1 MQPEKKQLEIILM
14 HYFRECYPGFPKGRM
29 TPSES
34 PDFIV
39 TLKSRNALGIE
50 LTRLNPLNAQTPD
63 KQELSQQKLKE
74 GIIETAR
81 QIFESNSPF
90 RLFVKFLFSGHE
102 TIGEEQKLILAVQL
116 ANIVRQSIE
125 NKKPISFFRKTLD
138 SSVLPR
144 GIESVLIVNH
154 PALKYSFWERSNNLG
169 VSKNVVADIREAI
182 QKKDK
187 KLMLYQK
194 QRLNYYW
201 LLITTDRLRGVK
213 SYNLPNKIMN
223 HNFQSRFQHVFL
235 FDLIKSNI
243 FNLV

>member
-1 MQPEKKQLEIILM
+1 MQSEKKQLEIALM
-14 HYFRECYPGFPKGRM
+14 HYFRDCYPDFPKGKM

-50 LTRLNPLNAQTPD
+50 LTRLNPINAQTPD
-63 KQELSQQKLKE
+63 KQELTQQKSE
-74 GIIETAR
+74 EDIIETAR

-90 RLFVKFLFSGHE
+90 RLFVKFLFSGNE
-102 TIGEEQKLILAVQL
+102 TIEDDRKLILAVQL
-116 ANIVRQSIE
+116 ANIIRQSVE
-125 NKKPISFFRKTLD
+125 NKTTASFFRKTLD
-138 SSVLPR
+138 SGSLPR
-144 GIESVLIVNH
+144 GIESILIVNH
-154 PALKYSFWERSNNLG
+154 PALNNSFWERSNNLG
-169 VSKNVVADIREAI
+169 VSKNVVADIRETI

-213 SYNLPNKIMN
+213 SYNLHNKILN
-223 HNFQSRFQHVFL
+223 HNFQSRFQRVFL

-243 FNLV
+243 FELV

>member
-1 MQPEKKQLEIILM
+1 MQPDKKQLEILLM
-14 HYFRECYPGFPKGRM
+14 HYFRECYPGFPKGKM
-29 TPSES
+29 TPTES

-39 TLKSRNALGIE
+39 TLKSRNNLGIE

-74 GIIETAR
+74 DIIETAR

-90 RLFVKFLFSGHE
+90 RLFIKFLFSGNE
-102 TIGEEQKLILAVQL
+102 TIEDERKLILAVQL
-116 ANIVRQSIE
+116 ANIIRQSVE
-125 NKKPISFFRKTLD
+125 NKKPTAFFRETLNSGSLPPGID
-138 SSVLPR
+138 SM
-144 GIESVLIVNH
+144 LIVNH
-154 PALKYSFWERSNNLG
+154 PALNNSFWERSNNLG
-169 VSKNVVADIREAI
+169 VSQNVEADIREAI

-213 SYNLPNKIMN
+213 NYNLHNKILN

-243 FNLV
+243 FSLV